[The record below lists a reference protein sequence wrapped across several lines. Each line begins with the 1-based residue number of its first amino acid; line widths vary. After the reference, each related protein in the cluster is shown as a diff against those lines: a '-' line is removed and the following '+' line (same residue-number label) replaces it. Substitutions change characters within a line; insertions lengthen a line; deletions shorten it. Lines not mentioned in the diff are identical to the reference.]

1 MAFFC
6 ASRYDTCPSYA
17 SVVDGRTQ
25 ITDSVADVKYEGDAV
40 EDPDEPRSNIEGEY
54 IPPERDVVN
63 CWEGFKRSPNSKTM
77 VLTLGTFC
85 SLISWAALSST
96 GTFVAVIIFG
106 LFYLIEAFFVSRT
119 FKCKCT
125 LCRSACF
132 SSHPSVPQIHYIGWP
147 VPPPH
152 STSLLSSSLTPQA
165 ANLHRRIHLDCS
177 VTVWQYL
184 TVCECTPLL

>member
-1 MAFFC
+1 MNHGCFY

-77 VLTLGTFC
+77 VLTLGTF
-85 SLISWAALSST
+85 ALSFRGPCCLRRAHSWPSSFLVCFT
-96 GTFVAVIIFG
+96 S
-106 LFYLIEAFFVSRT
+106 SR
-119 FKCKCT
+119 
-125 LCRSACF
+125 RF
-132 SSHPSVPQIHYIGWP
+132 SCLG
-147 VPPPH
+147 
-152 STSLLSSSLTPQA
+152 LSSVSVRCAGLPVFHRTQACPLFILLAGQFHPRTPR
-165 ANLHRRIHLDCS
+165 HCCHH
-177 VTVWQYL
+177 
-184 TVCECTPLL
+184 